1 MSIENTA
8 MSPHPSAL
16 DLEDRYARCARL
28 IRQADGVL
36 ITAGAGLG
44 VDSGLPD
51 FRGNEGMW
59 QAYPALGRARM
70 AFQDIASP
78 QAFRANPERAWGFYG
93 HRLALYRRTAP
104 GPGFALL
111 QEIGQHMPEGLF
123 VFTSNVDGHFQA
135 AGFDPQRIVECHGSI
150 HHLQCMVP
158 CQPAIWSATAFVPEV
173 DEAACEL
180 RNAAPRCPHCGG
192 LARPNIL
199 MFNDDGWIEDRTQAQ
214 WSRFDA
220 WRARVDRLL
229 VIEIGAGTAIP
240 SVRLFGEEQDSPL
253 IRINPSEA
261 RTSADRGVS
270 LPLTGAEALRGIM
283 RAMAR

>member
-1 MSIENTA
+1 MSIEKTA
-8 MSPHPSAL
+8 MSPDSSTL

-28 IRQADGVL
+28 IRQADGLL

-78 QAFRANPERAWGFYG
+78 RAFRANPERAWGFYG

-104 GPGFALL
+104 GPAFAMLKT
-111 QEIGQHMPEGLF
+111 IGQPMPEGVF

-135 AGFDPQRIVECHGSI
+135 AGFDPQHIVECHGSI

-158 CQPAIWSATAFVPEV
+158 CRQAIWLATAFFPEV

-180 RNAAPRCPHCGG
+180 RNEAPRCPDCGG

-199 MFNDDGWIEDRTQAQ
+199 MFNDDGWIEDRTEAQ
-214 WSRFDA
+214 WSRFNV
-220 WRARVDRLL
+220 WRTRVDRLL
-229 VIEIGAGTAIP
+229 VIEIGAGTVIP
-240 SVRLFGEEQDSPL
+240 SVRLFGEEQDAPL

-261 RTSADRGVS
+261 QTSADRGIS
-270 LPLTGAEALRGIM
+270 LPVTGAEALRGIM
-283 RAMAR
+283 RAMER